1 MEARSSVFQ
10 AAHEHLSRPL
20 WTPPGEH
27 GMGCTTSGPQGMGA
41 LIAESSLLS
50 QTKDPGF
57 PNSG

>member
-27 GMGCTTSGPQGMGA
+27 GGPKVTLEWAAPPLGPRAWG
-41 LIAESSLLS
+41 L
-50 QTKDPGF
+50 
-57 PNSG
+57 